1 MLNINIYGYFTGWAM
16 ASAIA
21 LATVSLTFYTGMLYE
36 RHYDTV
42 MLIVKEVNE

>member
-16 ASAIA
+16 AIAI
-21 LATVSLTFYTGMLYE
+21 ATVSLSFYTGMLYE